1 MIIKEKLN
9 TDLLAA
15 MRAKDEVRV
24 SVLRLLKAAVMKFE
38 VSGDKKKEAN
48 DEEIMQIIGKE
59 VKQRKD
65 SIEAYRKAAREDL
78 AKQEEAEM
86 KILQTYLPTQMTDEE
101 VRAVVTNVIKQ
112 SGAASK
118 ADFGKVMGAVMAQ
131 VKSKTEGQVVSRL
144 VGEVL
149 K

>member
-1 MIIKEKLN
+1 MK
-9 TDLLAA
+9 
-15 MRAKDEVRV
+15 AKNEVTV
-24 SVLRLLKAAVMKFE
+24 SVLRLLKSAIMKSE
-38 VSGDKKKEAN
+38 VSGKEKKDVT
-48 DEEIMQIIGKE
+48 DEMVMQIIGKE

-86 KILQTYLPTQMTDEE
+86 KILQAYLPTQMTDEE

-118 ADFGKVMGAVMAQ
+118 ADFGKVMSAVMAQ
-131 VKSKTEGQVVSRL
+131 VKGKTEGQVVSRL